1 MKLRTYLRALL
12 ISSLLVTLF
21 VSPASALEYDFD
33 GADDYLFGK
42 PTSQE
47 VIHREEEDQNVNRS
61 KTAARMP
68 PGFGTPTSYIPNSG
82 EYLPPNLA
90 PGGMDGGLVNSLRN
104 MDYSTLPS
112 VDGSALPNLP
122 DNSFS
127 TSTWTGSGGV
137 GYTDVTQDSYWTE
150 PWAVC
155 IFPLLALPPRSSR
168 GRTAR
173 RWPRAWV
180 TSPTP
185 AFGMATSVWPRTTG
199 EPTPISGKSIR

>member
-1 MKLRTYLRALL
+1 MKLRTYLKALL

-68 PGFGTPTSYIPNSG
+68 PGFGTPTSYLPNSG
-82 EYLPPNLA
+82 EYLTPNLA
-90 PGGMDGGLVNSLRN
+90 PGGMDGGLVNSLGN
-104 MDYSTLPS
+104 VDYTTLPS

-122 DNSFS
+122 DHSFS

-168 GRTAR
+168 ERTAR
-173 RWPRAWV
+173 R
-180 TSPTP
+180 
-185 AFGMATSVWPRTTG
+185 
-199 EPTPISGKSIR
+199 

>member
-1 MKLRTYLRALL
+1 MKLRTYLKALL

-47 VIHREEEDQNVNRS
+47 VIHREEEDQNTNRS

-90 PGGMDGGLVNSLRN
+90 PGGMDGGLVNSLGN

-168 GRTAR
+168 ERTAR
-173 RWPRAWV
+173 R
-180 TSPTP
+180 
-185 AFGMATSVWPRTTG
+185 
-199 EPTPISGKSIR
+199 